1 MASPKNKTSVS
12 RIKSVERHRR
22 DLELRRGGAT
32 FRQIV
37 DSIGYA
43 STNAAFRAVERALIE
58 LVRKPAEAIRKVG
71 DQYSRSRLTPRVKS
85 LMESWFRWT
94 R

>member
-58 LVRKPAEAIRKVG
+58 LVRKPAEAIRKVEL
-71 DQYSRSRLTPRVKS
+71 DRLNAIPRPRLSRGTSS
-85 LMESWFRWT
+85 ASCH
-94 R
+94 